1 MAIDMEPKNGD
12 FARYVE
18 NLSRAGGAS
27 PGRVPD
33 KAEAK
38 RQQQAS
44 APVAVASPSPATPT
58 KDSLYDLSWGK
69 SAPPPLQSRR
79 ADPAPQVTVPGQEDA
94 ATVSMAKRARQRK
107 LGIFLTIAG
116 AIAGWAA
123 VNMAFKALRAP
134 RFDLDELMPA
144 VFLAFFAFML
154 FKAASG
160 ARDPRKQPLGKLPPL
175 KTSSYRKDN

>member
-18 NLSRAGGAS
+18 NLSRAGGAA

-38 RQQQAS
+38 RQQAS
-44 APVAVASPSPATPT
+44 VPVATSSPPPAKPT
-58 KDSLYDLSWGK
+58 QDSLYDLAWGK

-79 ADPAPQVTVPGQEDA
+79 AEPAPQVAVPGQEDA

-107 LGIFLTIAG
+107 LGIFLTIGG
-116 AIAGWAA
+116 AITGWAA
-123 VNMAFKALRAP
+123 VNAAFKALRAP

-160 ARDPRKQPLGKLPPL
+160 ARDPRKQPLNKLPPL
-175 KTSSYRKDN
+175 KTSSYRKDG

>member
-33 KAEAK
+33 KAET
-38 RQQQAS
+38 RRQAS
-44 APVAVASPSPATPT
+44 APVATPSAPPSGSA
-58 KDSLYDLSWGK
+58 KDSLYDLTWGK

-79 ADPAPQVTVPGQEDA
+79 AEPAPLVGVPGQEDA

-123 VNMAFKALRAP
+123 VNIAFKALRSP
-134 RFDLDELMPA
+134 HFDLDELMPA

-175 KTSSYRKDN
+175 KTTSYRKDG